1 VAECTRSC
9 SCARGGEY
17 SLPVPVALPLAA
29 QPSLGPFV
37 ALLVVG
43 FVVGIF
49 GHLIRSSLVIVLGI
63 GLVFIA
69 TVVGP
74 LVIYGN
80 PY

>member
-1 VAECTRSC
+1 M
-9 SCARGGEY
+9 
-17 SLPVPVALPLAA
+17 PVALPLAA
-29 QPSLGPFV
+29 EPSLGPFI

-43 FVVGIF
+43 FAVGVL
-49 GHLIRSSLVIVLGI
+49 GHLIRSSLVIALGI

-74 LVIYGN
+74 LVLYGN

>member
-1 VAECTRSC
+1 
-9 SCARGGEY
+9 
-17 SLPVPVALPLAA
+17 VPVAPPLAA
-29 QPSLGPFV
+29 EPSLGPFI

-49 GHLIRSSLVIVLGI
+49 GHLIRSSWVIALGI
-63 GLVFIA
+63 GLVLIA

-74 LVIYGN
+74 LVVYGN